1 MVINNN
7 DPDGRKRVQVFI
19 PYLTNTLSA
28 DWNNKLKDVTF
39 RTTVDLQKYGVLDR
53 LKQTLPW
60 AEYAAPIFGGATSV
74 TSNSSTGKVQVN
86 NTGTPTFA
94 DYGLFAVEEPINQNS
109 TALLTSNNQGNLPPT
124 AASPTISQKSYA
136 TIYSFAKTIGGPDLS
151 SNDEKLT
158 GQTTNTGYGNQG
170 KQNLGPG
177 ALAVPAGSVFK
188 SGDILVNE
196 RGEIGMVV
204 DRSGN
209 KDITNV
215 DVWTDPYKYV
225 DKDQYLTWSKID
237 NKQTPKKNEELQ
249 SLLSGYNYT
258 ISGGGAGPSA
268 AAYINSGKNGMIASA
283 ESVGV
288 TPTVA
293 IADNQSKTNIIDP
306 QKDPKNGQAARTD
319 TGDTS
324 ASGSPNGT
332 VSVPN
337 ESAKVWVFFYG
348 GDIQRPVYFAS
359 AIEGST

>member
-1 MVINNN
+1 MVISNN
-7 DPDGRKRVQVFI
+7 DPEGRKRVQVFI
-19 PYLTNTLSA
+19 PYLTNTLFA

-39 RTTVDLQKYGVLDR
+39 RTTVDLQQYGVLDR

-86 NTGTPTFA
+86 NTGTSTFA
-94 DYGLFAVEEPINQNS
+94 GFDAMGGVSMVDPNS
-109 TALLTSNNQGNLPPT
+109 TALLTSNNQGNLPPPPT
-124 AASPTISQKSYA
+124 SPTISQKSRA
-136 TIYSFAKTIGGPDLS
+136 TIYSFGKDRGGPDLNQDTGT
-151 SNDEKLT
+151 ND
-158 GQTTNTGYGNQG
+158 GYGNQG

-177 ALAVPAGSVFK
+177 ALAVPSGSLFK
-188 SGDILVNE
+188 SGDILINE
-196 RGEIGMVV
+196 KGEIGMVV
-204 DRSGN
+204 DRSGFPN
-209 KDITNV
+209 PTNV
-215 DVWTDPYKYV
+215 DVWTDPYKYTS
-225 DKDQYLTWSKID
+225 KDQYLTWSKID
-237 NKQTPKKNEELQ
+237 NKTTPKTNEELQ

-258 ISGGGAGPSA
+258 ISGGGTGPSA

-293 IADNQSKTNIIDP
+293 IADNKSKTNIIDS
-306 QKDPKNGQAARTD
+306 QDDSKNGQAAQTNQAL
-319 TGDTS
+319 TS